1 MHVAITGSSGLV
13 GSALVEKLNE
23 AGHRVTRV
31 VRRQPEIGEMRW
43 DPSKGTIQDGA
54 LNGVDAVVNLGGAG
68 IGDKRWTDD
77 YKRELVDSR
86 LRGTK
91 LLAETIAGSE
101 TKPTVLL
108 SGSAIGIYG
117 ARGDEEL
124 VETSELGVGFL
135 AELCEDW
142 EAATAAATAAG
153 VRTVHLRTG
162 IVLSPTGGA
171 LKKQLPLFKF
181 GLGGKM
187 GSGKQWQSWVS
198 IDDEVGAIIHLL
210 TSQISGAVNITAPH
224 PVTQGEFAQTLACV
238 LSRPAFLPIPSFG
251 PKILL
256 GAELADNLLFT
267 GQRVLPAALSADGF
281 TFRHRELE
289 PALRELLG
297 HPSR

>member
-224 PVTQGEFAQTLACV
+224 PVTQGEFAQTLARV